1 VFPIV
6 RPFTVYIPLYGTLYT
21 MAMCSDS
28 LDPLTVSAVE
38 VEKRIAQRGVCDL
51 KYYNGAVHHG
61 LFALPNFVRELTATA
76 ERSRIVP
83 KRRAASA
90 K

>member
-1 VFPIV
+1 MQVV
-6 RPFTVYIPLYGTLYT
+6 ARDDEAVGLSGSLTRGRP
-21 MAMCSDS
+21 D
-28 LDPLTVSAVE
+28 
-38 VEKRIAQRGVCDL
+38 RRGVPGGVGDL

-83 KRRAASA
+83 ERRAASA